1 MKVGAAI
8 AALLLLTA
16 PAWAQ
21 PAAALYV
28 ITYTAGPAWQAGKPM
43 AKQALGP
50 HAAYMKKLLAE
61 GRTVAAGPTFNLD
74 GGVVIL
80 KAESLEAAQA
90 IMAADPAVTSGL
102 FTGEL
107 RSWTP
112 MFSSGEPLA
121 PAKP

>member
-1 MKVGAAI
+1 MKPAALT
-8 AALLLLTA
+8 AALLLLAA

-21 PAAALYV
+21 PAPAFYV
-28 ITYTAGPAWQAGKPM
+28 ITYTAGPAWLAGKPM
-43 AKQALGP
+43 SQQALGP
-50 HAAYMKKLLAE
+50 HAAYMKKLLAD
-61 GRTVAAGPTFNLD
+61 GRMAAAGPTFNVD

-80 KAESLEAAQA
+80 KADSLEAAQA
-90 IMAADPAVTSGL
+90 IMAADPAVASGL

-121 PAKP
+121 PKKP